1 MLCILFDLFHKQFK
15 PNELILLFRYEH
27 AFGRMS
33 HLNIC
38 VTKAMKKDLQENWHI
53 RYTIILYIY
62 KFKY

>member
-1 MLCILFDLFHKQFK
+1 MLY
-15 PNELILLFRYEH
+15 RYEH

-53 RYTIILYIY
+53 RYTIILKITGYTDLRIVSCLMIVH
-62 KFKY
+62 